1 MNQEHHLLKAGQ
13 VLGNTLQLFDE
24 GFCFDGYLLRLDRLT
39 RALKASI
46 WVALGWYEVAGL
58 V

>member
-46 WVALGWYEVAGL
+46 WGGRSGGTKW
-58 V
+58 